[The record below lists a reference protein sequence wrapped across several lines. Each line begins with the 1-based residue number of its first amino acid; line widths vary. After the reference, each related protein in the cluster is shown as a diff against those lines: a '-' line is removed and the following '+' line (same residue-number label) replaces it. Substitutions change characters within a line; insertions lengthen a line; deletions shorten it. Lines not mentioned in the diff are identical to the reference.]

1 MMITGEIE
9 EVIADPIQKGQFAPL
24 SDSLC
29 WAILELTSLG
39 QFLLELIC
47 MWILKGDLKILFE
60 RLPSFLKER

>member
-1 MMITGEIE
+1 MITGEIE

-39 QFLLELIC
+39 QFLLLELIC
-47 MWILKGDLKILFE
+47 MWILKGDSKILFE
-60 RLPSFLKER
+60 RLPSF

>member
-1 MMITGEIE
+1 MVITGEIE

-39 QFLLELIC
+39 QCAVLLIFS
-47 MWILKGDLKILFE
+47 ILFSIQK
-60 RLPSFLKER
+60 LPFLFKSG

>member
-9 EVIADPIQKGQFAPL
+9 EVIADPIQKGQFSPL

-39 QFLLELIC
+39 QLFSF
-47 MWILKGDLKILFE
+47 KRKI
-60 RLPSFLKER
+60 SFA